1 MKVKR
6 QKNIKS
12 KEGKRQGQDM
22 NTERKRKSDGN
33 DEKAGIDNNLLST
46 DMVLKRWL
54 SFFFL
59 IQTLKCTYVDQ
70 RNINFLGG
78 A

>member
-33 DEKAGIDNNLLST
+33 DEIDNNLLST

-54 SFFFL
+54 SFF
-59 IQTLKCTYVDQ
+59 
-70 RNINFLGG
+70 
-78 A
+78 